1 MAHRNKIKV
10 VDIFAGPGGL
20 GEGFSSFLV
29 GNEAPFKIVLSAEKN
44 PAAHRTLTLRAFFRR
59 FGSPEDVP
67 EEYYQIVRG
76 ELTSED
82 LVGDLAAEWRAAE
95 NEALLLE
102 LGPET
107 SRLHDEIRARINTD
121 EEPWL
126 LVGGPPCQA
135 YSLAGRSRNKGKKGY
150 IAEDDI
156 RHYLYRE
163 YLQIL
168 SEFAPPVFIMENV
181 KGILTS
187 AVNGKRM
194 FPVILQDL
202 HDPGKAVGAGSGAIY
217 DIYPLSA
224 NADQEPY
231 QPGEPDSRLDRFLV
245 RAEDLGIPQARHRV
259 ILLGIKRGHGLAT
272 PQPMD
277 SEDTVTVGEVIRDL
291 PKLRS
296 RLSKGDSTD
305 GWFEAVEQQKQNVI
319 NVLAR
324 AEDLQD
330 VRDNLIET
338 QVLFDAPPASTRK
351 PDGRVHIRY
360 PNWYR
365 DERGGRLMEQE
376 VLSQYEEERRLRWQ
390 TRLACPSAGKGAT
403 APRF

>member
-1 MAHRNKIKV
+1 
-10 VDIFAGPGGL
+10 
-20 GEGFSSFLV
+20 
-29 GNEAPFKIVLSAEKN
+29 
-44 PAAHRTLTLRAFFRR
+44 
-59 FGSPEDVP
+59 
-67 EEYYQIVRG
+67 
-76 ELTSED
+76 
-82 LVGDLAAEWRAAE
+82 
-95 NEALLLE
+95 
-102 LGPET
+102 
-107 SRLHDEIRARINTD
+107 
-121 EEPWL
+121 
-126 LVGGPPCQA
+126 
-135 YSLAGRSRNKGKKGY
+135 
-150 IAEDDI
+150 
-156 RHYLYRE
+156 
-163 YLQIL
+163 
-168 SEFAPPVFIMENV
+168 
-181 KGILTS
+181 
-187 AVNGKRM
+187 
-194 FPVILQDL
+194 
-202 HDPGKAVGAGSGAIY
+202 
-217 DIYPLSA
+217 
-224 NADQEPY
+224 
-231 QPGEPDSRLDRFLV
+231 
-245 RAEDLGIPQARHRV
+245 
-259 ILLGIKRGHGLAT
+259 
-272 PQPMD
+272 MD